1 MAKKKGKKVY
11 SAKILDLN
19 NNGII
24 GDSEDKSIAGTILS
38 MKKEDIEDKSI
49 AGTIPSMKKEDI
61 EVKPKPLDGKFTMK
75 DINLTYRRG
84 DLVPQS
90 QIEQWK
96 SQGINYAVWFD

>member
-1 MAKKKGKKVY
+1 MAKKKGKKAY

-38 MKKEDIEDKSI
+38 MKKEDIE
-49 AGTIPSMKKEDI
+49 
-61 EVKPKPLDGKFTMK
+61 VKLKPLDGKFTRK
-75 DINLTYRRG
+75 DINLTYRQG

-96 SQGINYAVWFD
+96 SQGINYTVWFD

>member
-1 MAKKKGKKVY
+1 MAKKKGKKAY

-38 MKKEDIEDKSI
+38 MKKEDIE
-49 AGTIPSMKKEDI
+49 
-61 EVKPKPLDGKFTMK
+61 VKLKPLDGKFTRK
-75 DINLTYRRG
+75 DINLTYRQG

>member
-11 SAKILDLN
+11 SANILDLN

-38 MKKEDIEDKSI
+38 MKKEDIE
-49 AGTIPSMKKEDI
+49 
-61 EVKPKPLDGKFTMK
+61 VKLKPLDGKFTRK
-75 DINLTYRRG
+75 DINLTYRQG

>member
-38 MKKEDIEDKSI
+38 MKKEDIE
-49 AGTIPSMKKEDI
+49 
-61 EVKPKPLDGKFTMK
+61 VKLKPLDGKFTRK
-75 DINLTYRRG
+75 DINLTYRQG